1 MADPQG
7 KSGNDQGASAP
18 EGTAAAPAQPQAS
31 PPEAQ
36 QPAATIPKLT
46 EPAPLEAP
54 PPVDLISEKEVRR
67 LSRRELLKLSPL
79 VLAGA

>member
-1 MADPQG
+1 MADPQD

-18 EGTAAAPAQPQAS
+18 EGAEAAPAQPQAS
-31 PPEAQ
+31 PPESQ
-36 QPAATIPKLT
+36 QPAATTPKLT
-46 EPAPLEAP
+46 EPAPPEPAP
-54 PPVDLISEKEVRR
+54 PVHLISEKEVRR